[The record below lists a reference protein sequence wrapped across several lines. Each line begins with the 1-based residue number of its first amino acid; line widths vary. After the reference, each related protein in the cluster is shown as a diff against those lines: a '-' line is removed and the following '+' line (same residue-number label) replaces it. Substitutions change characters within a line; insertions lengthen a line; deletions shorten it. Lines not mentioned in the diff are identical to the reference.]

1 MQEKVEELK
10 FQWNWGLKFA
20 VWMLYQ
26 LWIPV
31 VFAAVNG
38 YRVDKGIEDILKDA
52 VLLKALL
59 FMPLQILQQMQ
70 RSHHHVK
77 TTAEKSSYIEKRIMK
92 AVEPMGDTTRTV
104 GQDVVEFNADKGE
117 PTWLE
122 RRLRDHYESY
132 MKANPCLKSK
142 ATAGLV
148 WTFVC
153 TEVMLRNCRDCINDR
168 LYYLKSEDGAQMG
181 YSWVQY
187 YRNMMKNFKSKFEF
201 WEPMEQPKCW
211 EAMEAMSGDLQ
222 HEDGGYLER
231 CWISQL
237 LERKVEFMHF
247 LKKHPEHRE
256 AMLADMPPLI
266 QWFAERAGGQSAG
279 EKFEEVA
286 EGQLKKKDN

>member
-1 MQEKVEELK
+1 MQLFEALSLQLFEAMSCHDSAATEQTWMQEKVEELK

-181 YSWVQY
+181 YSLGAV
-187 YRNMMKNFKSKFEF
+187 
-201 WEPMEQPKCW
+201 
-211 EAMEAMSGDLQ
+211 LQ
-222 HEDGGYLER
+222 EHDEELQVEVRVLGAHGAAKVLGGN
-231 CWISQL
+231 
-237 LERKVEFMHF
+237 
-247 LKKHPEHRE
+247 
-256 AMLADMPPLI
+256 
-266 QWFAERAGGQSAG
+266 GGNVRRSST
-279 EKFEEVA
+279 
-286 EGQLKKKDN
+286 